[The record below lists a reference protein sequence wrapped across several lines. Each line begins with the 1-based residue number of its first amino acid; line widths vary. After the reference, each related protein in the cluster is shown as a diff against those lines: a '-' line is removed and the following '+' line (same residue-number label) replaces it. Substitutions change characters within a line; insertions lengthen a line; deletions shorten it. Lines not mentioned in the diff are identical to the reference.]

1 MNRLAACE
9 HCGEDVWY
17 DDRADQWNHNEDDID
32 DHEAKPDEYDEQ
44 LAERDAR
51 NEAADQLRDQWE
63 LKRGSTGALMNLRT
77 AAIDFLAEQNTGDR
91 EELLF
96 RAHRHASNLT
106 GQLPVPVA
114 QRVVQSFV
122 ATVNREILAEKDKI
136 NWDQVSKCEGGK
148 CDHTEPTED
157 GDDAWAEAHDNPHV
171 PKKKS
176 HRTAAISD
184 FPDELMF

>member
-17 DDRADQWNHNEDDID
+17 DDRADEWNHNEDGLD
-32 DHEAKPDEYDEQ
+32 DHEARPDEYDEQ

-63 LKRGSTGALMNLRT
+63 LKRGSTGAPMDNRI
-77 AAIDFLAEQNTGDR
+77 AAINFLAEQNTGDR

-114 QRVVQSFV
+114 QRVVRSFV
-122 ATVNREILAEKDKI
+122 AAVNREILAAEKDDRVKA
-136 NWDQVSKCEGGK
+136 CEEGT
-148 CDHTEPTED
+148 CDHKEPTEP
-157 GDDAWAEAHDNPHV
+157 GDDAWAEAHDNPHL

>member
-106 GQLPVPVA
+106 GQMPVSTA
-114 QRVVQSFV
+114 QHMIRDFV
-122 ATVNREILAEKDKI
+122 AAVNYEIGKTAAHEDEPCDACGAESGEKCRPWCTGKAAYDNDKQ
-136 NWDQVSKCEGGK
+136 DKK
-148 CDHTEPTED
+148 T
-157 GDDAWAEAHDNPHV
+157 
-171 PKKKS
+171 KKS
-176 HRTAAISD
+176 YRTASVSD